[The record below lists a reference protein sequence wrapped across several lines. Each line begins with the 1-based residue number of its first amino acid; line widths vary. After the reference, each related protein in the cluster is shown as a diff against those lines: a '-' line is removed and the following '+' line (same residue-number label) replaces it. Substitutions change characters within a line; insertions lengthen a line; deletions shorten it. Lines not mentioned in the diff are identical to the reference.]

1 MIQEI
6 RQEDILQ
13 SVEVI
18 RKSFATVANEF
29 GITEEN
35 GARFTAFATDE
46 ERINWH
52 MFGEHRPMYGYYE
65 KNNLIGYYS
74 LLLKDNGEC
83 ELNNLSVLPE
93 YRHNKIGYSLLE
105 HSFERAKELGCTKMN
120 IGIVEQEQRNLIFF
134 HLPVGIWKKN
144 YNDKFSF
151 VRKMCTAGMNMFLE
165 SRKGDV
171 RTNCC

>member
-65 KNNLIGYYS
+65 K
-74 LLLKDNGEC
+74 
-83 ELNNLSVLPE
+83 
-93 YRHNKIGYSLLE
+93 
-105 HSFERAKELGCTKMN
+105 
-120 IGIVEQEQRNLIFF
+120 
-134 HLPVGIWKKN
+134 
-144 YNDKFSF
+144 
-151 VRKMCTAGMNMFLE
+151 
-165 SRKGDV
+165 
-171 RTNCC
+171 

>member
-93 YRHNKIGYSLLE
+93 YRQIGYSLLE

-120 IGIVEQEQRNLIFF
+120 IGIVEENIVLRNWYEKYGFVHTGTEKFDFF
-134 HLPVGIWKKN
+134 PFTCGYMEKEL
-144 YNDKFSF
+144 
-151 VRKMCTAGMNMFLE
+151 
-165 SRKGDV
+165 
-171 RTNCC
+171 

>member
-52 MFGEHRPMYGYYE
+52 
-65 KNNLIGYYS
+65 
-74 LLLKDNGEC
+74 
-83 ELNNLSVLPE
+83 
-93 YRHNKIGYSLLE
+93 NKIGYSLLE

-120 IGIVEQEQRNLIFF
+120 IGIVEENIVLRSWYEKYGFVHTGTEKFDFF
-134 HLPVGIWKKN
+134 PFTCGYMEKDL
-144 YNDKFSF
+144 
-151 VRKMCTAGMNMFLE
+151 
-165 SRKGDV
+165 
-171 RTNCC
+171 

>member
-52 MFGEHRPMYGYYE
+52 MYGEHRPMYGYYE
-65 KNNLIGYYS
+65 KN
-74 LLLKDNGEC
+74 
-83 ELNNLSVLPE
+83 E
-93 YRHNKIGYSLLE
+93 YR
-105 HSFERAKELGCTKMN
+105 N
-120 IGIVEQEQRNLIFF
+120 IETMKLYDME
-134 HLPVGIWKKN
+134 
-144 YNDKFSF
+144 
-151 VRKMCTAGMNMFLE
+151 
-165 SRKGDV
+165 
-171 RTNCC
+171 